1 MSDFLSGITLGALG
15 GIVFYRIAIRFS
27 LSRKAK
33 KAAPAPAVVEIV
45 ASDAATPLDEPE
57 DVETVLR
64 RLSKVLS
71 PLAEQIDHPREL
83 PGMPEFQAV
92 VAALRR
98 SDATFALL
106 SQYALGLNW
115 PLAWAAFLVPGQRP
129 ER

>member
-33 KAAPAPAVVEIV
+33 KTAPAPAVVEIV

-92 VAALRR
+92 VAALR
-98 SDATFALL
+98 
-106 SQYALGLNW
+106 
-115 PLAWAAFLVPGQRP
+115 
-129 ER
+129 